1 MDKVKQNI
9 DLQNAI
15 QAYNIEKSVVGTL
28 AYNIDQNIQKGMS
41 PDEAIEDVLQKSKS
55 MPIGTIHNGFKKIAD
70 GKWRKVS
77 EHGMTKEEHE
87 KKVSEH
93 RKRYETKNKNG
104 EDDESTG
111 KEIQLMKIHSRIAK
125 EELDSKDY
133 SDEEVTGGEKKDAKF
148 EEQAKRIVGETWNKL
163 DSKTQQSLVN
173 KIKEKGSKTLDKYLD
188 DTDKTKESKKKKFNS

>member
-1 MDKVKQNI
+1 MGDWLQDKCNE
-9 DLQNAI
+9 I
-15 QAYNIEKSVVGTL
+15 QKAQQEHIQKSFGEDIEK
-28 AYNIDQNIQKGMS
+28 NQIQDLIK
-41 PDEAIEDVLQKSKS
+41 AKS

-133 SDEEVTGGEKKDAKF
+133 SDEEVGLGRRR
-148 EEQAKRIVGETWNKL
+148 QRI
-163 DSKTQQSLVN
+163 
-173 KIKEKGSKTLDKYLD
+173 
-188 DTDKTKESKKKKFNS
+188 